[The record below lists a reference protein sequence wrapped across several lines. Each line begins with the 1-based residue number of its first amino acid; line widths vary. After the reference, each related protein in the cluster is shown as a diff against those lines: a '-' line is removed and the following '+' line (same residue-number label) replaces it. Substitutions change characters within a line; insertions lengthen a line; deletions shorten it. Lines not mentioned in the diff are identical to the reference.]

1 LVNVLAK
8 QFTHDVDDAEEEPI
22 TWLRSD
28 VQLAVMGKQP
38 LLRHTRG
45 KQRIFT
51 EKEHAK
57 SA

>member
-1 LVNVLAK
+1 VLAK
-8 QFTHDVDDAEEEPI
+8 QFTHDVDDAEEEH
-22 TWLRSD
+22 TAWRRSD

-38 LLRHTRG
+38 LLRDTRG

-57 SA
+57 ST